1 MAKKRYPV
9 ISILIAVVWATFF
22 YPAEKKTPSPQAA
35 SKPMPAV
42 NAVAAEQR
50 PVDAP
55 EKAPVQPFDPDAIK
69 NDPQDDYKVASRK
82 SE

>member
-22 YPAEKKTPSPQAA
+22 YPAEKKTPAPQAA
-35 SKPMPAV
+35 SKPISPV

-50 PVDAP
+50 PVDAA
-55 EKAPVQPFDPDAIK
+55 EKAPAQPFDPHAIDA
-69 NDPQDDYKVASRK
+69 DPQNDYKVASRK
-82 SE
+82 SQ